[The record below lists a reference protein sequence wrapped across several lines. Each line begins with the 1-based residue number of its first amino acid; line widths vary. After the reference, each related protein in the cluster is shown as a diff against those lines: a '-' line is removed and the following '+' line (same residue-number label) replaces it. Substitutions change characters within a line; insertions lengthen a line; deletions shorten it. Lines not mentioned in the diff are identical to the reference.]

1 MATFTA
7 KIEPLTLQH
16 KVFVTVGQSRVEV
29 PIHELTDEQLS
40 ELVEEY
46 AANLMQMVE
55 TARKKKAIAGTRG
68 EG

>member
-40 ELVEEY
+40 ELVDEY
-46 AANLMQMVE
+46 ATNLMQMVE
-55 TARKKKAIAGTRG
+55 GARKKKVASGTRSDG
-68 EG
+68 